1 MAKQNGGTGR
11 SNGSAREVGVKAGS
25 RSRDL
30 ASPAGATQPGAIEY
44 QGSRPLFRGTAPG
57 ATKMGN
63 EIALNVG
70 KGGPGTGRTLYGA
83 CGTQG
88 QHPNGNPNGKPKV

>member
-1 MAKQNGGTGR
+1 
-11 SNGSAREVGVKAGS
+11 
-25 RSRDL
+25 
-30 ASPAGATQPGAIEY
+30 
-44 QGSRPLFRGTAPG
+44 
-57 ATKMGN
+57 MGN

-70 KGGPGTGRTLYGA
+70 KGGPGTGRTLYGQ